1 MRRREF
7 IAALGVTALAW
18 PVGALGQAS
27 GNKKLIAWLSGT
39 TPNIGSV
46 YLDSFL
52 QGMRDLGYV
61 EGANSTWSLVSRAAI
76 RINGEITRIPNFALF
91 RSS

>member
-61 EGANSTWSLVSRAAI
+61 EGRQFDMV
-76 RINGEITRIPNFALF
+76 TRF
-91 RSS
+91 SGGYQD